1 MKTIVNKTHDPLRV
15 PLPQGKT
22 LHLGPKKTG
31 QISVHDVDHPPLVKL
46 VEAGK
51 VEIQDQP
58 GNEAIPSVSQEG
70 ALHVHGR
77 GDRAKAPSLPTKTA
91 DGG

>member
-1 MKTIVNKTHDPLRV
+1 MKTIVNKTTDPLRV

-31 QISVHDVDHPPLVKL
+31 QISVHDVEHPPLVKM
-46 VEAGK
+46 VEVGK
-51 VEIQDQP
+51 VEIQDHA

-70 ALHVHGR
+70 AAHVHAW
-77 GDRAKAPSLPTKTA
+77 GDKSKAVSFPTKTA

>member
-15 PLPQGKT
+15 PLPHGKK
-22 LHLGPKKTG
+22 LHLGPNKTG
-31 QISVHDVDHPPLVKL
+31 QISVHDAEHPPLVKM

-51 VEIQDQP
+51 VEIHDEP
-58 GNEAIPSVSQEG
+58 GNQAIPSVSQEG
-70 ALHVHGR
+70 APHVHAW
-77 GDRAKAPSLPTKTA
+77 GDKSRPSSFPTKTA